1 MLRRQLLGA
10 ALGAWAGPAV
20 AESSGARL
28 ARAARAQ
35 LGVTRGY
42 DPAYVRL
49 DYPGGDVPRATG
61 VCADVVIRAAR
72 DGLGLDLQTLVHDD
86 MRRAFAAY
94 PSKRVW
100 GLSATDSNIDHRRVL
115 NLETYWRRRGAQ
127 LWRAPARTPGH
138 AFPPGLAPGDI
149 LTWQILGSGPHV
161 GVVSETGRLTQ
172 VVHNIGWGA
181 QQVPLLTFL
190 PHRAVA
196 WHRWPRG
203 A

>member
-1 MLRRQLLGA
+1 MLRRSLLGGLLA
-10 ALGAWAGPAV
+10 ACAPPAAAGTPGV
-20 AESSGARL
+20 RL
-28 ARAARAQ
+28 ARAAQAQ
-35 LGVTRGY
+35 VGVTRGY

-49 DYPGGDVPRATG
+49 AYPGGDVPRATG

-72 DGLGLDLQTLVHDD
+72 DGLGLDLQALVHDD

-94 PSKRVW
+94 PSQRVW
-100 GLSATDSNIDHRRVL
+100 ALTATDSNIDHRRVL
-115 NLETYWRRRGAQ
+115 NLETYWRRQGAE
-127 LWRAPARTPGH
+127 LWRAPPRTAGH
-138 AFPPGLAPGDI
+138 AFPQGLAPGDI

-196 WHRWPRG
+196 WHRWPR
-203 A
+203 AA